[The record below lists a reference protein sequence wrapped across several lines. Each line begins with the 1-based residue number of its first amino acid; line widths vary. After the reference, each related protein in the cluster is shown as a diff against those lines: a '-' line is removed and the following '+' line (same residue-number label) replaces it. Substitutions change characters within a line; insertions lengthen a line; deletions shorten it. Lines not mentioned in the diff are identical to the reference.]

1 MARPRLPHAMLL
13 AGLIS
18 VAAVQA
24 AQAQT
29 PLAKPEPPRVTAP
42 RVIDPLDQEM
52 WAGVSYR
59 QALAGIAILGG
70 GAAVVTWLTGSS
82 ITGITAAVT
91 LAAAYVVYDPGVT
104 GVRSPSDLPTLP
116 EMGVKGDAN
125 GGD

>member
-1 MARPRLPHAMLL
+1 MPRALARPVLL
-13 AGLIS
+13 AGMVS
-18 VAAVQA
+18 VALAQTA
-24 AQAQT
+24 HAQA
-29 PLAKPEPPRVTAP
+29 PVAKLEPPRITAP
-42 RVIDPLDQEM
+42 RVVEPLDQEM

-59 QALAGIAILGG
+59 QALAGLAILGG

-116 EMGVKGDAN
+116 ELGVKGNAN